1 MKEEKRKCVK
11 SKETKG
17 RGEKDNDEGKKG
29 EHAVIKRGKVES
41 IRTKGKKKG

>member
-11 SKETKG
+11 SKDAKG

-29 EHAVIKRGKVES
+29 ENAVIKREKVES
-41 IRTKGKKKG
+41 IRSKGKKKG